1 MDTITS
7 VTIGQPGSFFDKVG
21 GLHDV
26 RIDKLVIDPD
36 EEGILLSTT
45 DLLANFEGLDG
56 YPGEIPSKI
65 AFHSVHYIRC
75 GLSFEEGFRISHTV
89 VSANSSRF
97 LVHLFLNLGVLD
109 EDLSISPIQIE
120 CEAISVLL
128 HPDEKAKL
136 ETFLRAQ

>member
-1 MDTITS
+1 M
-7 VTIGQPGSFFDKVG
+7 
-21 GLHDV
+21 
-26 RIDKLVIDPD
+26 IDSD

-56 YPGEIPSKI
+56 YPGEIASKI
-65 AFHSVHYIRC
+65 AFHRAHSIRC

-89 VSANSSRF
+89 VSVNSSR
-97 LVHLFLNLGVLD
+97 LVVHLFLNSGVLD

-128 HPDEKAKL
+128 HPDQKAKL